1 MGLRYSGEN
10 LYDPLMR
17 LTVPAKIVRSVSLTP
32 ELTALI
38 DAKLASGHYGNAS
51 EVVRAALRLMA
62 EQDERT
68 QLKFSVQDERRDP
81 R

>member
-1 MGLRYSGEN
+1 M
-10 LYDPLMR
+10 
-17 LTVPAKIVRSVSLTP
+17 PAKIVRSVSLTP

-51 EVVRAALRLMA
+51 EVVRAALRLMV
-62 EQDERT
+62 EQDT
-68 QLKFSVQDERRDP
+68 HKQPTPSVRDDERRDA